1 MALELAPG
9 APTAQRRALAGPY
22 RWIGFAASVLI
33 AATMPLWRLAGKS
46 WRLTLPLLPHD
57 GERPFTAIA
66 FVIAV
71 AMLALSWLGL
81 IVRVERS
88 SLATRDRM
96 RVVLSTAALW
106 FAPLMLGPPLLSSD
120 VYSYAAEGAMVTR
133 GADPT
138 AQDMTK
144 LYRQDST
151 RAYIEHTDPV
161 WRISPGNPYGPVQM
175 GTSAAIVDASGHN
188 YNLTLWGLR
197 LLALGAMFASVWGLS
212 EIARHYGVDPPTA
225 VAIGIANPIAVLHL
239 VGGAHNDAFLMAFLV
254 TGCAFALRGRWP
266 IGVAFMALAMGVKL
280 PAAAA
285 IVYLGWQRVGG
296 AAGVRER
303 IRSVGRALTGAF
315 ALTLGLCAVIGI
327 SLIGWIESMQ
337 NSGRTM
343 GTLSVS
349 TRLGYVVSSLF
360 RLVGLPTAD
369 STWTTLFRI
378 AGLLAAAAVCLW
390 MLGRV
395 DRLGPIQCAAIA
407 MTVVVLLGPV
417 VWPWYLAPGIALLGA
432 AGIGRWRPALLV
444 LTISFAFEVF
454 PVGPRSKPVLEGSHF
469 VSLGLILL
477 IASLTLAA
485 PFALEWWRG
494 QRGNEPPDPDL
505 LDFAPAD

>member
-1 MALELAPG
+1 M
-9 APTAQRRALAGPY
+9 
-22 RWIGFAASVLI
+22 
-33 AATMPLWRLAGKS
+33 
-46 WRLTLPLLPHD
+46 
-57 GERPFTAIA
+57 
-66 FVIAV
+66 
-71 AMLALSWLGL
+71 
-81 IVRVERS
+81 
-88 SLATRDRM
+88 
-96 RVVLSTAALW
+96 
-106 FAPLMLGPPLLSSD
+106 
-120 VYSYAAEGAMVTR
+120 
-133 GADPT
+133 
-138 AQDMTK
+138 
-144 LYRQDST
+144 
-151 RAYIEHTDPV
+151 
-161 WRISPGNPYGPVQM
+161 
-175 GTSAAIVDASGHN
+175 
-188 YNLTLWGLR
+188 
-197 LLALGAMFASVWGLS
+197 
-212 EIARHYGVDPPTA
+212 
-225 VAIGIANPIAVLHL
+225 
-239 VGGAHNDAFLMAFLV
+239 
-254 TGCAFALRGRWP
+254 
-266 IGVAFMALAMGVKL
+266 
-280 PAAAA
+280 
-285 IVYLGWQRVGG
+285 
-296 AAGVRER
+296 RER

-494 QRGNEPPDPDL
+494 QRGNEPPGPDL